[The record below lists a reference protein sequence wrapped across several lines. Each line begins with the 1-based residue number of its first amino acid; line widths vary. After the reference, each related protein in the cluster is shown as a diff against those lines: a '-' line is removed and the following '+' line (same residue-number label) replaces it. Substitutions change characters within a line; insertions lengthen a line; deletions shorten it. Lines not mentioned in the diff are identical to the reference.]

1 MVESS
6 STSKNA
12 QAYQRLLGSAPG
24 GYRLQKLL
32 EAANIGP
39 TFLANH
45 ESKQG
50 TFRLRLLTVPPD
62 LSAQDRIVFL
72 GRVQQEAGRL
82 TGLSHRHLQPLVD
95 YGLFQGWPYLVT
107 LYEMGKSLSAH
118 LAQQGPLDPLLAG
131 RYLDQVADALEYA
144 HAHAELHLNL
154 STACILLREDSNV
167 VVTDIGIA
175 RMLAAGEKLA
185 SAPNDQSGA
194 DGQVGQV
201 GQAEAFVLR
210 DVKGRPLYAFG
221 PESAPAPEQLLNKP
235 ADTSTDVYALGAV
248 LYRMLTGHRVF
259 RGSNADEL
267 AQQHLNAPTP
277 SLRQWRSDLPV
288 ALDQLIAQAMHKEQ
302 ARRFHQPG
310 ELANAYSR
318 LVDPGD
324 TQRKP
329 FTIGTPALAPSPS
342 ASNPGSKAPIVPSL
356 PIRTAEQD
364 GSSWQV
370 GVTGLSGGSRISRRR
385 AITLMAGGGAA
396 AIVGVAFFASRYLA
410 GNTTPSAPVA
420 NNGQT
425 SAATA
430 PTNGN
435 TGTTPSSGHSGTVLA
450 RTTDVPINSA
460 KAFSIAN
467 NNNNPGL
474 LIHLPN
480 NNFVAFNSTCTHAG
494 CAVNYTPQDHLLL
507 CPCHQAVFD
516 PSKGAAVVS
525 GPAPSPL
532 ASIPITVNA
541 DGTITTSS

>member
-6 STSKNA
+6 SASQNA

-24 GYRLQKLL
+24 GYRLQRLL
-32 EAANIGP
+32 EATNVGP
-39 TFLANH
+39 AFLTSH

-50 TFRLRLLTVPPD
+50 AFRLRLLTVPPD
-62 LSAQDRIVFL
+62 LSAEDRIVFL
-72 GRVQQEAGRL
+72 GRFQQEAGRL
-82 TGLSHRHLQPLVD
+82 AGLNHMHLQPLVD
-95 YGLFQGWPYLVT
+95 YGLFQGWPYLVSP
-107 LYEMGKSLSAH
+107 YEKWKSLSAH
-118 LAQQGPLDPLLAG
+118 LAQQGPLDLLHAG

-144 HAHAELHLNL
+144 HTHAELHLNL
-154 STACILLREDSNV
+154 STACILLREDGSV
-167 VVTDIGIA
+167 VVTDMGIA

-185 SAPNDQSGA
+185 SAPTDQL
-194 DGQVGQV
+194 D
-201 GQAEAFVLR
+201 QAEQGTQMMLR
-210 DVKGRPLYAFG
+210 DVKGRLLYAFG
-221 PESAPAPEQLLNKP
+221 PESAPAPEQLLDKP
-235 ADTSTDVYALGAV
+235 VDASTDVYALGAV

-259 RGSNADEL
+259 RGSSADEL
-267 AQQHLNAPTP
+267 VQQHLHAPSP
-277 SLRQWRSDLPV
+277 SLRQWRSDLPPT
-288 ALDQLIAQAMHKEQ
+288 LDQLIAKAMHKEQ
-302 ARRFHQPG
+302 AQRFRQPG
-310 ELANAYSR
+310 ALANAYSQ
-318 LVDPGD
+318 LVAPGD

-329 FTIGTPALAPSPS
+329 FTTGTPALAPTPS
-342 ASNPGSKAPIVPSL
+342 AELPGSKAPIVPSL
-356 PIRTAEQD
+356 PIRTAGQG

-370 GVTGLSGGSRISRRR
+370 GVSGLSGGSRISRRR
-385 AITLMAGGGAA
+385 AISLMAGGGAA

-410 GNTTPSAPVA
+410 GNTAPSAPVA

-430 PTNGN
+430 PASSN

-450 RTTDVPINSA
+450 RATDIPINSA
-460 KAFSIAN
+460 KTFPIAN

>member
-1 MVESS
+1 MAMVESS
-6 STSKNA
+6 SASQKA
-12 QAYQRLLGSAPG
+12 QAYQHLLGSAPG

-32 EAANIGP
+32 EATNIGP
-39 TFLANH
+39 AYFVSH

-50 TFRLRLLTVPPD
+50 AFRLRLLTVPPD
-62 LSAQDRIVFL
+62 LLAEDRIVFL
-72 GRVQQEAGRL
+72 GRFQQEAGRL
-82 TGLSHRHLQPLVD
+82 AGLNHIHLQPLVD
-95 YGLFQGWPYLVT
+95 YGIFQGWPYLVT
-107 LYEMGKSLSAH
+107 PYEMGKSLSAH
-118 LAQQGPLDPLLAG
+118 LAQHVPFNLLLAG

-154 STACILLREDSNV
+154 STACILLREDGNV
-167 VVTDIGIA
+167 VVTDMGIA

-185 SAPNDQSGA
+185 SAPTNQLDEA
-194 DGQVGQV
+194 GQDAQ
-201 GQAEAFVLR
+201 FVWR
-210 DVKGRPLYAFG
+210 DIKGRRLFAFG
-221 PESAPAPEQLLNKP
+221 PESAPAPEQLLDNP
-235 ADTSTDVYALGAV
+235 VDTSTDVYGLGAV

-259 RGSNADEL
+259 RGSNATEL

-277 SLRQWRSDLPV
+277 TLRQWRSDLPPT
-288 ALDQLIAQAMHKEQ
+288 LDQLIAQAMHKEQ
-302 ARRFHQPG
+302 AQRFHQPG
-310 ELANAYSR
+310 ELANAYHQ
-318 LVDPGD
+318 LVAPGE

-329 FTIGTPALAPSPS
+329 FTIGTPALAPSPA

-460 KAFSIAN
+460 KAFPIAN

-541 DGTITTSS
+541 DGTI

>member
-6 STSKNA
+6 STSQNA

-24 GYRLQKLL
+24 GYRLQRLL
-32 EAANIGP
+32 EATNIGP
-39 TFLANH
+39 AFLASH

-50 TFRLRLLTVPPD
+50 TFRLRLLMAPPD
-62 LSAQDRIVFL
+62 LSAEDRIVFL
-72 GRVQQEAGRL
+72 GRFQQEAGRL
-82 TGLSHRHLQPLVD
+82 AGLNHMHLQPLVD
-95 YGLFQGWPYLVT
+95 YGLFQGWPYLVSP
-107 LYEMGKSLSAH
+107 YETGKSLSAH
-118 LAQQGPLDPLLAG
+118 LAQHGPFDLLLAG

-154 STACILLREDSNV
+154 STACIQLREDGNV
-167 VVTDIGIA
+167 VVTDMGIA

-185 SAPNDQSGA
+185 SAPSDQF
-194 DGQVGQV
+194 DQDGQV
-201 GQAEAFVLR
+201 GQAEAFMLR
-210 DVKGRPLYAFG
+210 DVKGRLLYAFG
-221 PESAPAPEQLLNKP
+221 PESAPAPEQLLDKP
-235 ADTSTDVYALGAV
+235 VDASTDVYALGAV

-259 RGSNADEL
+259 RGSNAVEFT
-267 AQQHLNAPTP
+267 QQHLNAPTP
-277 SLRQWRSDLPV
+277 SLRQWRSDLPP

-310 ELANAYSR
+310 ELANAYSQ
-318 LVDPGD
+318 LVAPGD

-329 FTIGTPALAPSPS
+329 LMTGAPALAPTPS
-342 ASNPGSKAPIVPSL
+342 ASNPGWKAPIVPLL
-356 PIRTAEQD
+356 PIRAAGQD

-370 GVTGLSGGSRISRRR
+370 GVSGLSGGSRISRRR

-396 AIVGVAFFASRYLA
+396 AIVGVVFFASRYLA
-410 GNTTPSAPVA
+410 GNTAPSAPVA

-430 PTNGN
+430 PATGK
-435 TGTTPSSGHSGTVLA
+435 TGTTPSSGHSGIVLA

-460 KAFSIAN
+460 KTFPIAN